1 MAVCSAGHTSE
12 DKKVLLDSLHAD
24 GAVISGYLPR
34 DTWLV
39 VARLEDLRSSVYS
52 KHVLVSMTRVQSV
65 QLMNWG
71 TAAAAVPLVWPAFMQ
86 Q

>member
-1 MAVCSAGHTSE
+1 MAICSAGHTTE

-39 VARLEDLRSSVYS
+39 VARLEDLRSSVYG
-52 KHVLVSMTRVQSV
+52 KHVLVSMRRIKTS
-65 QLMNWG
+65 QLLKWG
-71 TAAAAVPLVWPAFMQ
+71 TAAAAVPLEWPAFMQ

>member
-1 MAVCSAGHTSE
+1 MAICSAGHTTE

-52 KHVLVSMTRVQSV
+52 KHVLVSIRRIQTS
-65 QLMNWG
+65 QL
-71 TAAAAVPLVWPAFMQ
+71 LK
-86 Q
+86 